1 MRQMHATVVATPCQ
15 HARHL
20 PVLPT
25 CHPPAHLPT
34 CYLPSG
40 DSTYNVRRW
49 SLGSSTTTP
58 TSGASLEPYPDKT
71 LLDYLRALAAEHG
84 DKPALLFKGAT
95 VSYGRLEA
103 ESDAFGAALVALGVR
118 KGDRVALLLP
128 NCPQFLVAEF
138 GIWKAGGIVVAL
150 NPTYSERELEQALD
164 STRSSLAVV
173 LTPFYERVKHVQGRT
188 GVRHV
193 IATSIKEYLPTPL
206 RLLFTLLKEKKDGHR
221 ITPQAGDPWMW
232 AMVRQHRGQRPS
244 VEVTP
249 DDRAVILSSGGTT
262 GTPKGVVGLHRHYVA
277 AGLQLY
283 EWTKSAK
290 QPWVDNIML
299 PLPLFHV
306 YANVGVQPM
315 AFVGPNPLSLVP
327 NPRDIADV
335 LATIKRVKPAFFNGV
350 PTLYTAI
357 LNHPDVRAGK
367 VDLSSIKLCFSG
379 ASALMA
385 ETKKQFEAATGARS
399 IEGYSLTEGMMACC
413 VNPVQGTNK
422 IGSIGVPISDVQ
434 VRIVDADTGTTR
446 MPAGEVGEI
455 ILRAPQFMSEY
466 WNNPL
471 ETAEALRRHDGET
484 WLHSGDLGYMD
495 DDGFVFIVDRKKDL
509 IKTSGFQVWPREIE
523 EVISAP
529 AGGARG
535 RRRRRA
541 RSGEGR
547 GGEGLGGAEAG
558 REGHRGRG
566 AGVLP
571 RASGALQGAGPRGV
585 PHRAAQDDGRQDP
598 AACARGGGTRRDPRL
613 TALRR
618 G

>member
-1 MRQMHATVVATPCQ
+1 MCAVKPWLQ
-15 HARHL
+15 HYDSG
-20 PVLPT
+20 V
-25 CHPPAHLPT
+25 PP
-34 CYLPSG
+34 
-40 DSTYNVRRW
+40 
-49 SLGSSTTTP
+49 SLQ
-58 TSGASLEPYPDKT
+58 PYPDKT
-71 LLDYLRALAAEHG
+71 LLDYLAALAADHG

-95 VSYGRLEA
+95 VSYARLAA
-103 ESDAFGAALVALGVR
+103 ESDAFGAALAAMGIR

-138 GIWKAGGIVVAL
+138 GVWKAGGIVVAL

-164 STRSSLAVV
+164 STRASVVVV
-173 LTPFYERVKHVQGRT
+173 LTPFYERVKRVQGRT
-188 GVRHV
+188 GVRTV
-193 IATSIKEYLPTPL
+193 IPTSIKEYLPTPL

-221 ITPQAGDPWMW
+221 ITAQPGDPWMW
-232 AMVRQHRGQRPS
+232 SMLRSHRGQQPS
-244 VEVTP
+244 VTVGP

-283 EWTKSAK
+283 EWTKTAK
-290 QPWVDNIML
+290 KPWVDNVML

-315 AFVGPNPLSLVP
+315 AFVGPNPLSLIP
-327 NPRDIADV
+327 NPRDIDDL

-385 ETKKQFEAATGARS
+385 ETKKQFEAATGARI

-413 VNPVQGTNK
+413 VNPVLGTNK

-434 VRIVDADTGTTR
+434 VRIVDADSGTTP
-446 MPAGEVGEI
+446 MPAGEVGEM

-471 ETAEALRRHDGET
+471 ETIETLREHDGET
-484 WLHSGDLGYMD
+484 WVHTGDLAYMD
-495 DDGFVFIVDRKKDL
+495 EDGYFFIVDRKKDL

-523 EVISAP
+523 EVIAALPSVLEVGVAGVPDAVKGEIAKAWVVLKPGASATEDEVRAYCRERLAP
-529 AGGARG
+529 YKVPG
-535 RRRRRA
+535 RVEFRTELPKTMVGKILRRA
-541 RSGEGR
+541 
-547 GGEGLGGAEAG
+547 LAADD
-558 REGHRGRG
+558 
-566 AGVLP
+566 
-571 RASGALQGAGPRGV
+571 
-585 PHRAAQDDGRQDP
+585 RAA
-598 AACARGGGTRRDPRL
+598 ATAR
-613 TALRR
+613 
-618 G
+618 

>member
-1 MRQMHATVVATPCQ
+1 MDPWIKQYDA
-15 HARHL
+15 
-20 PVLPT
+20 
-25 CHPPAHLPT
+25 
-34 CYLPSG
+34 
-40 DSTYNVRRW
+40 DVRP
-49 SLGSSTTTP
+49 SLG
-58 TSGASLEPYPDKT
+58 PYPDKT

-84 DKPALLFKGAT
+84 NKPALLFKGAT

-103 ESDAFGAALVALGVR
+103 ESDAFGAALVAMGVR

-164 STRSSLAVV
+164 STRSSLVVV

-193 IATSIKEYLPTPL
+193 IPTSIKEYLPAQL

-221 ITPQAGDPWMW
+221 ITPQAGDPWMRT
-232 AMVRQHRGQRPS
+232 MVRQHLGQRPS
-244 VEVTP
+244 VEVRP

-277 AGLQLY
+277 AGLQLH
-283 EWTKSAK
+283 EWTKSA
-290 QPWVDNIML
+290 QEPWVDNIML

-385 ETKKQFEAATGARS
+385 ETKKQFEAATGARR
-399 IEGYSLTEGMMACC
+399 I
-413 VNPVQGTNK
+413 
-422 IGSIGVPISDVQ
+422 ISPTSP
-434 VRIVDADTGTTR
+434 ADTGTTP
-446 MPAGEVGEI
+446 MPAGEVGEM

-471 ETAEALRRHDGET
+471 ETAETLRQHDGET
-484 WLHSGDLGYMD
+484 WVHTGDLGYMD

-523 EVISAP
+523 EVISAHP
-529 AGGARG
+529 AVLEVGVAGVPDPVKGEVAKAWVVLKPGEKATEDEVRAYCRQRLAPYKVPG
-535 RRRRRA
+535 RVEFRTELPKTMVGKILRRA
-541 RSGEGR
+541 
-547 GGEGLGGAEAG
+547 LAADD
-558 REGHRGRG
+558 
-566 AGVLP
+566 
-571 RASGALQGAGPRGV
+571 RAS
-585 PHRAAQDDGRQDP
+585 AAISR
-598 AACARGGGTRRDPRL
+598 
-613 TALRR
+613 
-618 G
+618 